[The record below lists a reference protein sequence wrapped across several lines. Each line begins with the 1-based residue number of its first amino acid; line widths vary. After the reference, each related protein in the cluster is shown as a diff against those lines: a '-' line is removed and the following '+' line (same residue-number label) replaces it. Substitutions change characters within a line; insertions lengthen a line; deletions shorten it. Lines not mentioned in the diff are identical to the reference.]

1 MGRRVLIVAVAAVAL
16 GGLGLAPGRAA
27 APPDLAPAL
36 HGAVETQA
44 FTAGIGAVSLLVD
57 PGTAYA
63 YSTMDRD
70 DYGGGSV
77 SYTMTARGANLN
89 LGTIALAVI
98 WAAPECGEDPSGANG
113 PCVLSGGLGTP
124 NTGLHEAAGFPA
136 YAEALY
142 PPPPKENGPSRETV
156 YKCIVNKDAPGA
168 APTDGAAQDICKS
181 SDAIPATSWA
191 EAIGDSYR
199 SHGFSRAVGFE
210 IPGVIKVAGSES
222 NSDVKAI
229 EGGKLSS
236 EGYSVL
242 RDISLAGGQI
252 TIDSTRASGKVVS
265 GSDGVAD
272 RSASCGF
279 EGLTIAG
286 QRVGMDDIDATSLK
300 PLLDQVEAVAG
311 FRVEILPPSPVVT
324 EVREGGKQVAE
335 CTGIRVFITD
345 MHTGS
350 PVPVCTPVV
359 DPTIPQCVPALGNR
373 FEFTFGRISVQ
384 QAVNKFGGPP
394 GAGASGVVDPG
405 LLPDVGSPGADVLG
419 TSFNAPE
426 SPADI
431 GATPPASASIPGG
444 QASAGGGGGGSYAS
458 VVPVT
463 GRNLALIGGLT
474 AAGAS
479 AIGFVILLLIGVVGS
494 LATGKP
500 LRIPGL

>member
-1 MGRRVLIVAVAAVAL
+1 M
-16 GGLGLAPGRAA
+16 
-27 APPDLAPAL
+27 
-36 HGAVETQA
+36 
-44 FTAGIGAVSLLVD
+44 
-57 PGTAYA
+57 
-63 YSTMDRD
+63 
-70 DYGGGSV
+70 
-77 SYTMTARGANLN
+77 
-89 LGTIALAVI
+89 
-98 WAAPECGEDPSGANG
+98 
-113 PCVLSGGLGTP
+113 GTP

-156 YKCIVNKDAPGA
+156 YKCVVNKDAPGA
-168 APTDGAAQDICKS
+168 APTTGSAGDICKS

-199 SHGFSRAVGFE
+199 SHGFSRAVGFD
-210 IPGVIKVAGSES
+210 IPGVLKVAGSES

-236 EGYSVL
+236 EGSSVL

-272 RSASCGF
+272 RSAACGF

-286 QRVGMDDIDATSLK
+286 QRVGMDGLDASSLK

-350 PVPVCTPVV
+350 PVPACTPVI
-359 DPTIPQCVPALGNR
+359 DPSIPQCVPALGNR

-384 QAVNKFGGPP
+384 QSVNKFAGAPD
-394 GAGASGVVDPG
+394 AGASGIVDPG
-405 LLPDVGSPGADVLG
+405 LLPDVGGTGADVLG
-419 TSFNAPE
+419 TSIAAPE

-431 GATPPASASIPGG
+431 GISSAPSP
-444 QASAGGGGGGSYAS
+444 SGGGGSGQPSGA
-458 VVPVT
+458 
-463 GRNLALIGGLT
+463 ALKL
-474 AAGAS
+474 
-479 AIGFVILLLIGVVGS
+479 
-494 LATGKP
+494 
-500 LRIPGL
+500 